1 MKIKPIIGFPALSI
15 VNAMPLPSPHC
26 LIVRIAQKSR
36 ESVIGLRFS
45 RTGATALIV
54 IALIVIARATE
65 AGARRPEVSCAIDAL
80 A

>member
-1 MKIKPIIGFPALSI
+1 LAESQRKNLAKI
-15 VNAMPLPSPHC
+15 
-26 LIVRIAQKSR
+26 
-36 ESVIGLRFS
+36 SVIGFALFAHR
-45 RTGATALIV
+45 ATALIV